1 MANRACQAKLWSCLA
16 LAGMAGCG
24 GSEPQEPRRVPAS
37 IAIAPETPTVPQLL
51 TRQLTATVADAAG
64 HPIDGEPVTFSSS
77 DPAIVTV
84 SPTGLLTSVGPLGS
98 AVITA
103 ADGELTGTV
112 TATVTQR
119 PVQVVVT
126 PDPIVLNRSLS
137 VALAAAVLD
146 GHQDTIP
153 GIPLTFT
160 SSAIAVVT
168 VDALGV
174 VQSQGPL
181 GTASIRVTGGG
192 IFLDVPVTV
201 TVIPAEISLF
211 QDAAVLVPGE
221 QYVIIATVVDQAG
234 FPMSGET
241 LTYASS
247 NPAVVEVNSTGLA
260 TAGQEGSATVTA
272 RSGDL
277 SATVQFTVAAGP

>member
-1 MANRACQAKLWSCLA
+1 MANHACQAKLWSCLV
-16 LAGMAGCG
+16 LAGMTGCG
-24 GSEPQEPRRVPAS
+24 GSEPQAPRRVPAS
-37 IAIAPETPTVPQLL
+37 IAIAPEAPTVPQLL
-51 TRQLTATVADAAG
+51 TRQLTATVADAVG
-64 HPIDGEPVTFSSS
+64 HPIDGETVTFSSS

-168 VDALGV
+168 VDVLGV

-181 GTASIRVTGGG
+181 GTASIRVTGAG

-211 QDAAVLVPGE
+211 EDAAVLVPGE
-221 QYVIIATVVDQAG
+221 QYVIVATVVDQAG
-234 FPMSGET
+234 FPMPGEP
-241 LTYASS
+241 LTYTSS
-247 NPAVVEVNSTGLA
+247 NSAIVAVDGTGMA
-260 TAGQEGSATVTA
+260 TAGQEGSATVTV